1 MNSRLVVRVH
11 SDGTWAYS
19 RRTERKKNVYL
30 STKSSGAT
38 GNETDLYFLL
48 TTGHAASLA
57 ASIFRSSSLGGV
69 RSSGKGCC
77 EIKRIAGGLRLG
89 RVIRRQVMA

>member
-1 MNSRLVVRVH
+1 MALGLILV
-11 SDGTWAYS
+11 ALK
-19 RRTERKKNVYL
+19 EKNVYL

-38 GNETDLYFLL
+38 TTETDLYFLL
-48 TTGHAASLA
+48 TTGHAAGLA
-57 ASIFRSSSLGGV
+57 ASIFGSSSLGGV
-69 RSSGKGCC
+69 RSSGQGRC